1 MRRPGFVSPARAARM
16 LGVHQD
22 TAYKWARR
30 AAEGGPSRLRN
41 VERHPIT
48 GYLHIPIGE
57 IQRLQ
62 HGDEPTE

>member
-1 MRRPGFVSPARAARM
+1 MRRKGFVSPARAAKM

-48 GYLHIPIGE
+48 GYLHIPITE
-57 IQRLQ
+57 VNRLKN
-62 HGDEPTE
+62 GEPTK